1 MISYLNHLHDPFLG
15 QKFLH
20 DSRNNKWIPSKK
32 GMKVLPDSTNMCKLI
47 EYGDLPNNF
56 KCK

>member
-15 QKFLH
+15 QRFTH
-20 DSRNNKWIPSKK
+20 DSRNNKWIPNKR
-32 GMKVLPDSTNMCKLI
+32 GHKVLPESTNMCKLI
-47 EYGDLPNNF
+47 EYGDLPDNF